1 MQLPSQVLAAVHALP
16 VGSTGAMPPSE
27 VVLGTHAPPRQ
38 VVPPWHCM
46 HIWPAVPQ
54 AKLFSWLPETQRP
67 KAQQPDAHET
77 ASQVVVPAS
86 TVPPVHVPL
95 LHCEPPGHIAHWP
108 PPVPHEKRDC

>member
-1 MQLPSQVLAAVHALP
+1 MLEAVHALP

-27 VVLGTHAPPRQ
+27 MVLGTHAPPRQ

-54 AKLFSWLPETQRP
+54 PKLLCMPGPTHWP

-77 ASQVVVPAS
+77 ASQPLVPAS

-95 LHCEPPGHIAHWP
+95 LHCEPPGHIEHCAP
-108 PPVPHEKRDC
+108 AVPHVKRVC